1 MTGFG
6 KTTGEFNNRKY
17 SIEIKSLNSK
27 QTDITVRLPMA
38 FREKEIFLRNILATE
53 LIRGKI
59 EFSIR
64 LDNDTSE
71 KGNSINAEL
80 FNEYLNQL
88 KALSEKSG
96 MVVDSDTYF
105 RTIMRMPDILKPV
118 NEDFDEDE
126 WSGVFQEIKNAL
138 NLMNDFRI
146 QEGNAVGDDIL
157 QRIETI
163 KQLSD
168 AIEKY
173 ENERIE
179 NLRERIAKNLAEVS
193 KKENIDQNR
202 LEQEI
207 IYYLEKLDITEE
219 KVRLANHLSYFK
231 QTADEEENVGKKLG
245 FISQEIGREINTIG
259 SKASHAEIQKI
270 VVQMKD
276 ELEKIKEQLM
286 NVL

>member
-259 SKASHAEIQKI
+259 SKSSHAEIQKI

-276 ELEKIKEQLM
+276 
-286 NVL
+286 